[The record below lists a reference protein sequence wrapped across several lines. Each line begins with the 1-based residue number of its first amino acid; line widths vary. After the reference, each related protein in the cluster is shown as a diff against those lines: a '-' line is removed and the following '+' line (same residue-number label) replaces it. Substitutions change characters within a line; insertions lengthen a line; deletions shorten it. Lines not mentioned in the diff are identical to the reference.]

1 MLALALLKLCVE
13 NPSLITESSLLL
25 QALSLLGSN
34 TYLWVISVWQVYFLL
49 GVTCILQDVKKLS
62 GCELSM
68 PTCGHLC

>member
-1 MLALALLKLCVE
+1 MLVLALLKLCVE
-13 NPSLITESSLLL
+13 NLSLITESSLLL

-49 GVTCILQDVKKLS
+49 GVKNLS

-68 PTCGHLC
+68 STCGHLCSQYA